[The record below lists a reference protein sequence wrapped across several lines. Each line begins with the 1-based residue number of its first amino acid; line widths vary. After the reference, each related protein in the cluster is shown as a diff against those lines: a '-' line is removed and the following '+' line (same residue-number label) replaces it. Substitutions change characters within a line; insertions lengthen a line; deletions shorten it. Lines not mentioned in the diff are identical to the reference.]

1 MIICICPDAPPVSLQ
16 TAAGPNVARRLA
28 PHPHCRGGAHHQH
41 TREGAGLHERKQQRD
56 HLQGLAQ
63 ARLVEQQAARTPGT
77 PGSSWPATPAARNCT
92 PSRWYGRSFS
102 ASAAGTCAVRPSAS
116 ASSSAAASPSRRR
129 RCVDASAAPWGL
141 LLARSADCS
150 LAAAAAPS
158 SGGTR
163 ASPVRDGEVHGSPA
177 SPTSTSDTRSTAMC
191 ASMAS
196 EKAPSEPIENTVCA

>member
-1 MIICICPDAPPVSLQ
+1 M
-16 TAAGPNVARRLA
+16 
-28 PHPHCRGGAHHQH
+28 PHPSACKRRPAQTLHGGSLHTPTAEAGHTTSTRARAPACTSESSSAITCRVLPRPGSSSS
-41 TREGAGLHERKQQRD
+41 KQP
-56 HLQGLAQ
+56 
-63 ARLVEQQAARTPGT
+63 RTPGT

-177 SPTSTSDTRSTAMC
+177 SPTSTSDVRSTAMC